1 MNTVKIINAVTGE
14 TPTIMEFSQRQFTK
28 RQYDIV
34 LSEMFMLAAES
45 IENRDL
51 SAEING
57 KSRVEMVTR
66 VDGSVI
72 WANVYVNGEYVRS
85 MTIAD

>member
-1 MNTVKIINAVTGE
+1 MNTVVIRNTATGE
-14 TPTIMEFSQRQFTK
+14 APTILEFSQPHFTK
-28 RQYDIV
+28 RQYNIV
-34 LSEMFMLAAES
+34 LSEMFFLAAQS
-45 IENRDL
+45 IDNRDL

-57 KSRVEMVTR
+57 KNRVQMVTH

-72 WANVYVNGEYVRS
+72 WANVFVNGDYVRS